1 MEPRNEQIHSVPRA
15 FLGEVSINVSHVFLL
30 ESRIKQNKH
39 KFGTRLRTNLA
50 PWGQLSLHLL
60 RILWEFHSL
69 RCLLPAGHEMPTSWQ
84 EKDENRWTVNR
95 CDTEKQMGIDGVQTT
110 DSMNIFQ
117 PVDESMT
124 EWGTPFPD
132 TPKSSNFQTFQSLE
146 GDGLF
151 FSDKCSGYLT
161 QIWLNL
167 RRKPSRIW
175 VDFEWSLE
183 PL

>member
-1 MEPRNEQIHSVPRA
+1 
-15 FLGEVSINVSHVFLL
+15 
-30 ESRIKQNKH
+30 
-39 KFGTRLRTNLA
+39 
-50 PWGQLSLHLL
+50 
-60 RILWEFHSL
+60 
-69 RCLLPAGHEMPTSWQ
+69 
-84 EKDENRWTVNR
+84 
-95 CDTEKQMGIDGVQTT
+95 MGIDGVQTT

-117 PVDESMT
+117 AVDESMT

-167 RRKPSRIW
+167 RRKPSRMW

>member
-1 MEPRNEQIHSVPRA
+1 MDVHPTKN
-15 FLGEVSINVSHVFLL
+15 VSIG
-30 ESRIKQNKH
+30 ID
-39 KFGTRLRTNLA
+39 
-50 PWGQLSLHLL
+50 PY
-60 RILWEFHSL
+60 
-69 RCLLPAGHEMPTSWQ
+69 P
-84 EKDENRWTVNR
+84 DENRWTVNR
-95 CDTEKQMGIDGVQTT
+95 CDTEKHMGIDGVQTT

-117 PVDESMT
+117 AVDESMT

-146 GDGLF
+146 GDGLV

-167 RRKPSRIW
+167 RRKPSRMW